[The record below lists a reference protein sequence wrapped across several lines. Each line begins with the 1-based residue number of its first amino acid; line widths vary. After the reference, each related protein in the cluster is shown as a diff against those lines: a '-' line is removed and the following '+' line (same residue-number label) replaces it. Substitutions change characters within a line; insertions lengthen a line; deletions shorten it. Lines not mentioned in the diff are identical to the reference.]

1 MLHCS
6 KTDQAKKIA
15 TTNQMAYLRNLKSV
29 SPLTFQGHFQ
39 ALGRVIHLKHLKEL
53 LEKQKNVNFDATRSS
68 MGNLVSQLD
77 ILADTLYV
85 EVLYRFVL
93 VVLYA

>member
-1 MLHCS
+1 MAIITKGPVIRWRIKRS
-6 KTDQAKKIA
+6 FKKA
-15 TTNQMAYLRNLKSV
+15 FPPK
-29 SPLTFQGHFQ
+29 FQGHFQ
-39 ALGRVIHLKHLKEL
+39 SLGRVIHLKHLKEL
-53 LEKQKNVNFDATRSS
+53 LEKQNNVNFDATRSN